1 VTGSLPAPRLAESRS
16 PGAPRQP
23 LPASGARSSDL
34 RLPRMHFP
42 LQKSFRYRGS
52 FPRHDRARVVRQS
65 TPSKTSGGRREG
77 RVPAAPAA
85 PVRKKS
91 TGKEPQV
98 KAETSGLPC
107 AMVLRFIRALP
118 GDRACLPGRAQAAHG
133 ASRALGA
140 SVGAPGPHDFTV
152 RKRLGRRAQ
161 RLRPKLSRPSHPAS
175 RFVTTA
181 NRPSWRSGTGEI
193 SHISE
198 KRKRRI
204 FFAAG
209 LDTGISV
216 ESALRNSIFRAR
228 DFCAWKAH
236 RCSDHRRNLHDGQIS
251 YPGAE

>member
-1 VTGSLPAPRLAESRS
+1 MTAAKGQERGGPVPVPRAGRGQRTRGCLACISRFRSLSGTEVRTRGTIAPGLCVSQR
-16 PGAPRQP
+16 PRK
-23 LPASGARSSDL
+23 
-34 RLPRMHFP
+34 H
-42 LQKSFRYRGS
+42 
-52 FPRHDRARVVRQS
+52 
-65 TPSKTSGGRREG
+65 REG
-77 RVPAAPAA
+77 AGKAGCPPH

-98 KAETSGLPC
+98 KAESSGLPC

-118 GDRACLPGRAQAAHG
+118 GDRPGTGLVCPRRAQAAHR
-133 ASRALGA
+133 ASRVLGA

-181 NRPSWRSGTGEI
+181 KRPSCRSGPGEI

-198 KRKRRI
+198 KRKMRI

-209 LDTGISV
+209 LDTGINV
-216 ESALRNSIFRAR
+216 ESAREIRCFTHAIFA
-228 DFCAWKAH
+228 
-236 RCSDHRRNLHDGQIS
+236 
-251 YPGAE
+251 P